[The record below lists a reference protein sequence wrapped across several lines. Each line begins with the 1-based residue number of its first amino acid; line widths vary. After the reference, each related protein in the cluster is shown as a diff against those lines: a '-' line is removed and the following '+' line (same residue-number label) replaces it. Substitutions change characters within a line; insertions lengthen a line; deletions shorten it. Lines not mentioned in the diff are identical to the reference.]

1 MPKAY
6 VVAEIRVTNPEKY
19 ADYRALSTAA
29 NAQYGGTWLA
39 RGGERVQLEG
49 EDETHNPGWRT
60 VIVEFPSLAAARAWY
75 DSPEYAKARE
85 IRTANSIGR
94 LFIIEG
100 V

>member
-1 MPKAY
+1 M
-6 VVAEIRVTNPEKY
+6 
-19 ADYRALSTAA
+19 
-29 NAQYGGTWLA
+29 
-39 RGGERVQLEG
+39 
-49 EDETHNPGWRT
+49 
-60 VIVEFPSLAAARAWY
+60 AAARAWY